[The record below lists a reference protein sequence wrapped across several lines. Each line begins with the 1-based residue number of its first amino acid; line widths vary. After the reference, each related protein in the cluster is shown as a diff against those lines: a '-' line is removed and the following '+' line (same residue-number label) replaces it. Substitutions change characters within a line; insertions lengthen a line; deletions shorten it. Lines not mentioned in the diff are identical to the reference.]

1 MSFRNACRGAIHVGF
16 SELSNSG
23 VARSIQPGPLR
34 APHPV
39 QHMPPQRMTRLDIR
53 VIEIVGW
60 ITRHADA
67 LHDSSRAHVQR
78 DGERD
83 NLLKCQLLEAEPQ
96 ALGGCLTGVTVTP
109 VFLQQSPSNFNART
123 EVRLDARYR
132 QPNEPDEGRA
142 TAHLDRPETPT
153 SFLDGFVDACGI
165 GITFLTGLDAGEEF
179 PDDRVRVESRKG
191 IPVRLLPLPENQSF
205 GG

>member
-1 MSFRNACRGAIHVGF
+1 
-16 SELSNSG
+16 
-23 VARSIQPGPLR
+23 
-34 APHPV
+34 
-39 QHMPPQRMTRLDIR
+39 MTWLEIR

-60 ITRHADA
+60 ITPHANA

-78 DGERD
+78 NGERD
-83 NLLKCQLLEAEPQ
+83 DLFKCQLLEAEAQ
-96 ALGGCLTGVTVTP
+96 ALNGSFTGVPLAP

-132 QPNEPDEGRA
+132 QPNEPDEGCA
-142 TAHLDRPETPT
+142 TTHLDRPETPT
-153 SFLDGFVDACGI
+153 SFIDGFMGAGGI
-165 GITFLTGLDAGEEF
+165 GVTFLTSLDAGKEF

-191 IPVRLLPLPENQSF
+191 VSVRLPPLPENQSF